1 MLPRL
6 ANLAIS
12 IVMIAIYATCPGLLQ
27 SAQSLN
33 GKIVI
38 GFYTNVNCE
47 GKKELKKQSS
57 VNSSRGS

>member
-1 MLPRL
+1 MNTVPRL
-6 ANLAIS
+6 ANRAIS

-47 GKKELKKQSS
+47 GKKELKKS
-57 VNSSRGS
+57 VISEQ